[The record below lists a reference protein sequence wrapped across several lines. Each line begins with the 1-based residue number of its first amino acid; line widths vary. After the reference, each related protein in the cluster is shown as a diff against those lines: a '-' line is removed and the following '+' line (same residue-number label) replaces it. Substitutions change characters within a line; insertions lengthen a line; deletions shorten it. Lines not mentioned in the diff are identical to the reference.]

1 MLYKKLINKNI
12 KIISHIH
19 DIIEKNYIKIFIEK
33 NNKYI
38 DQFIVPSVATQKS
51 LINCKVNLKNI
62 SVVYNGIN
70 VNEKDVYINF
80 NNEKKKRYNID
91 KNKIIYCFIGQICKR
106 KRVDLFINIINKLN
120 KIENKYIGLIIGEI
134 SDEKYYNQ
142 LKNQMKDFIIYLG
155 KMKRKNI
162 FYEIYPQ
169 IDALILTSDRDPLPT
184 VILEAMSMG
193 AIVISRDVD
202 GVKEIVLDKKDG
214 FIFPYNMDIEDI
226 THLIRNIE
234 KLSIEEKI
242 KIKEMAKL
250 KVREK
255 FNVENKIRKINRL
268 IENL

>member
-1 MLYKKLINKNI
+1 M
-12 KIISHIH
+12 
-19 DIIEKNYIKIFIEK
+19 
-33 NNKYI
+33 
-38 DQFIVPSVATQKS
+38 
-51 LINCKVNLKNI
+51 
-62 SVVYNGIN
+62 
-70 VNEKDVYINF
+70 
-80 NNEKKKRYNID
+80 
-91 KNKIIYCFIGQICKR
+91 
-106 KRVDLFINIINKLN
+106 DLFINIINKLN

-142 LKNQMKDFIIYLG
+142 IKNQMKDFIIYLG